1 MNPMI
6 QGRRRSQSW
15 PSLSIALV
23 SAMAS
28 VVAIAGLITQD
39 HLIVSALA
47 APVLPVALGTVWRSM
62 DTSARPTG
70 RASGTGRRW
79 FRIGI
84 TRPDEPSHVHVPRP
98 QRGEGR

>member
-1 MNPMI
+1 MI
-6 QGRRRSQSW
+6 QSRGRSQSG
-15 PSLSIALV
+15 PSLSIVLV

-28 VVAIAGLITQD
+28 AVAIAGLITQD

-47 APVLPVALGTVWRSM
+47 APVLPVALGIVWRSM

-79 FRIGI
+79 FRTGI
-84 TRPDEPSHVHVPRP
+84 DLPDEPSHLHIPRP